1 MSPRL
6 AVSPQL
12 RFSRTEWA
20 KHLVIGSP
28 LERPVAQLRR
38 LPNVY
43 RRLRAPELNE
53 VWSEPVLVERVLRRI
68 LHEDSNAID
77 VGSHLGS
84 FTSTLVRL
92 APHGRHMAIEAL
104 PHKAEWLRRKFP
116 AVDVVEVAVTDTPG
130 TVRFHRN
137 IGRSGF
143 SGIDRHAW
151 PGDRTVELE
160 VRAARLDDL
169 IPADRHIDLL
179 KIDVEGAELRALRGA
194 QALLDRCRPAV
205 LFECALETTAEA
217 DRRALHALFVERD
230 YAVWTASDW
239 LNGRSP
245 LGYDAFELAVHY
257 PFRALNFFA
266 IPNDVV
272 NRS

>member
-6 AVSPQL
+6 AASPQL
-12 RFSRTEWA
+12 RFSRAEWA

-28 LERPVAQLRR
+28 LERPVFQLRR

-53 VWSEPVLVERVLRRI
+53 VWSEPVLVERALRRI
-68 LHEDSNAID
+68 LRPDSNAID

-84 FTSTLVRL
+84 FTSMLQRL
-92 APHGRHMAIEAL
+92 APRGHHSAIEAL

-116 AVDVVEVAVTDTPG
+116 TVEVIEVAVTDEPG
-130 TVRFHRN
+130 TVRFHHN
-137 IGRSGF
+137 LGRSGF

-169 IPADRHIDLL
+169 VPEDRHFDLL

-194 QALLDRCRPAV
+194 TDLLDRCRPAV
-205 LFECALETTAEA
+205 LFECTLETTSED
-217 DRRALHALFVERD
+217 DRRALHALFGDRGYD
-230 YAVWTASDW
+230 VWTASDW
-239 LNGRSP
+239 LNGRTP
-245 LGYDAFELAVHY
+245 LTYDAFELAVHY

-266 IPNDVV
+266 LPSELV
-272 NRS
+272 NRD

>member
-20 KHLVIGSP
+20 KHLVIGSR
-28 LERPVAQLRR
+28 LERPATQLRR

-53 VWSEPVLVERVLRRI
+53 VWSESVLIDRVLRRV
-68 LHEDSNAID
+68 LRVDSNGID

-84 FTSTLVRL
+84 FTSTLLRL
-92 APHGRHMAIEAL
+92 APHGRHIAIEAL

-116 AVDVVEVAVTDTPG
+116 TVDVFDVAVTDEPG
-130 TVRFHRN
+130 TVRFHHN
-137 IGRSGF
+137 VGRSGF

-160 VRAARLDDL
+160 VPAARLDDL
-169 IPADRHIDLL
+169 VPTDRHIDLL
-179 KIDVEGAELRALRGA
+179 KIDVEGAELRALHGA
-194 QALLDRCRPAV
+194 VELLDRCRPVV
-205 LFECALETTAEA
+205 LFECALETTVET
-217 DRRALHALFVERD
+217 DRRSLHALFVDRGYD
-230 YAVWTASDW
+230 VWTASDW
-239 LNGRSP
+239 LNDRTP
-245 LGYDAFELAVHY
+245 LGYQAFELSVHY

-266 IPNDVV
+266 IPHGLV
-272 NRS
+272 NVS